1 MSDYMFIGFHKPLKK
16 IRRRYRN
23 PPPNR
28 EQVELAV
35 IEYLKSGG
43 KITRLDDAPEPGRLS
58 QISMAEEFTAD
69 VSSNMNL

>member
-43 KITRLDDAPEPGRLS
+43 KITRLDDAP
-58 QISMAEEFTAD
+58 
-69 VSSNMNL
+69 